1 MENVKFCPSCGSKLE
16 GNVKFC
22 PSCGKPLGQQQQQ
35 TVPLEE
41 KKGCS
46 PISILLL
53 PIKITLWPF
62 TLIYKVAKKFFDKK
76 QVATKRGVAVTSLKY
91 KEDAPEKTIG
101 KCGAVGGDGFPKK
114 WMNIVFTNKEI
125 SVYRTNGP
133 IMRMITKNI
142 DNIFL
147 YRINLKDIVSV
158 SRSRV
163 MGSYDRVDVNTNDK
177 TYTFYFS
184 NNPPYTFYMYL
195 SKVLNFESSIFNIDL
210 LPNEEVKMVAP
221 AILGSG
227 LKPAFGTLYLTNK
240 RLVYTKMTHV
250 MASAKTMK
258 VDEGTELVFSVELE
272 QLKNNIFEKRGVTT
286 CEYVINCKQGQYT
299 LQFEQLVPGALLAL
313 IPGAEGNK
321 DILERK
327 KNIKKGLKIVT
338 IILMLVGA
346 ASADFDADDVDA
358 DDLDVDADD
367 FDYDAEEIDLDG
379 DGDIDAI
386 EFDSDGDGV
395 MDSVVADTDGDGL
408 VDSIGVDSDG
418 DGALDTIGMD
428 TDGDGYLD
436 TVGADTDG
444 DGALD
449 TIGVDSDGDGYIDT
463 VGADTDGDGYLDTVG
478 ADTDGDGYLDT
489 VGADT
494 DGDGFVDTVGADTD
508 GDGYVDTVAVDVDG
522 NGSVD
527 AVGVDV
533 NGDGA
538 VDVAGFDTNGN
549 GTIDTVFVRK

>member
-1 MENVKFCPSCGSKLE
+1 MENVKFCPSCGCKLE

-22 PSCGKPLGQQQQQ
+22 PSCGKPLGQQQPQ
-35 TVPLEE
+35 TTPLEE

-114 WMNIVFTNKEI
+114 WLNIVFTNKDM

-142 DNIFL
+142 DNVFL
-147 YRINLKDIVSV
+147 YRISLKDIVGV

-163 MGSYDRVDVNTNDK
+163 MGSYDRVDVETKGK

-195 SKVLNFESSIFNIDL
+195 SKVLNFESSLFNIDL

-227 LKPAFGTLYLTNK
+227 LKPSFGTLYLTNK
-240 RLVYTKMTHV
+240 RLVYTKLTSV
-250 MASAKTMK
+250 LASAKVMK
-258 VDEGTELVFSVELE
+258 VDEGTELVFSIELE
-272 QLKNNIFEKRGVTT
+272 QLKNNMFEKRGVTT
-286 CEYVINCKQGQYT
+286 CEYIINCKQGQYT
-299 LQFEQLVPGALLAL
+299 LQFEQVVPAQLLAL
-313 IPGAEGNK
+313 VPGAEGNK
-321 DILERK
+321 EILERK
-327 KNIKKGLKIVT
+327 KKIKNGIKIVT

-346 ASADFDADDVDA
+346 ASADFDADDIDA
-358 DDLDVDADD
+358 DGLDVDADD
-367 FDYDAEEIDLDG
+367 FDCDAVEVDLDG

-395 MDSVVADTDGDGL
+395 MDSIVADTDGDGF
-408 VDSIGVDSDG
+408 VDSIGVDSDGDGLVDTVGMDTDGDGYLDAVGVDSDGDGALDAVGMDTDGDGYLDTVATDSDG

-436 TVGADTDG
+436 TVG
-444 DGALD
+444 
-449 TIGVDSDGDGYIDT
+449 S
-463 VGADTDGDGYLDTVG
+463 
-478 ADTDGDGYLDT
+478 
-489 VGADT
+489 DT
-494 DGDGFVDTVGADTD
+494 DGDGFVDTVG
-508 GDGYVDTVAVDVDG
+508 VDVDG
-522 NGSVD
+522 NGTID

-533 NGDGA
+533 NGDGV

-549 GTIDTVFVRK
+549 GAIDTVFVRK